1 MKRVIYTFLIIFIAA
16 GAFAQSSTDSVKTT
30 TDSVKVKRKRIRVT
44 FGNDVAKTNKSEP
57 DTVYHASKAPGF
69 SFGLTFTRF
78 DIGLTA
84 LNDNGSFT
92 LSPVNQVLNY
102 RSWRTSYIGFD
113 VLQIGYRFSS
123 SFRIYAAGGFDWTNI
138 RLRKSGTFLRDA
150 PVLTFVP
157 DNVNYDVNRLSATY
171 IRVPLSFDFRTH
183 DDADGR
189 RFHIVVGPELG
200 VLIGSRIKQ
209 KSGQNG
215 DLKLGGDYHFTKFRY
230 GAVAR
235 VGYGA
240 IGLFAKYYANNM
252 FDNSPA
258 QDGLRQFAFGLS
270 VGW

>member
-1 MKRVIYTFLIIFIAA
+1 MKRIIYSLIIAFLTTT
-16 GAFAQSSTDSVKTT
+16 AFAQTGAIDSVKKDTT
-30 TDSVKVKRKRIRVT
+30 IKNKRKGVHFD
-44 FGNDVAKTNKSEP
+44 FGDDNNSK

-78 DIGLTA
+78 DVGLTA
-84 LNDNGSFT
+84 LNDNGSFK
-92 LSPVNQVLNY
+92 LSPAKQFLSY

-113 VLQIGYRFSS
+113 VLQLGYRFSS
-123 SFRIYAAGGFDWTNI
+123 SFRFYVAGGFDWTNI
-138 RLRKSGTFLRDA
+138 RLRQNGTILRDA
-150 PVLTFVP
+150 PVVTFVP
-157 DNVNYDVNRLSATY
+157 DNVQYDKNRLSATY
-171 IRVPLSFDFRTH
+171 LRVPISFDFRTH

-189 RFHIVVGPELG
+189 RFHFVVGPELG
-200 VLIGSRIKQ
+200 VLLGSSLKQ
-209 KSGQNG
+209 ESKQNG

-230 GAVAR
+230 GAAAR

-240 IGLFAKYYANNM
+240 IGLFAKYYANNL